1 MNITIPDSLPAQVSA
16 LLDQIGAK
24 LGVAAG
30 YVWTTLM
37 RQEVAHGAALV
48 LAALLPLAL
57 AVWACRRNTWALA
70 DYKAQCDER
79 QRGKAR
85 EDADRAKWQAVQD
98 ERLAKIRGIK
108 TESPQGDLTDWLYS
122 MRQTYDGLRFGWEH
136 PDPPDTT
143 TYNILASVG
152 VAAAFGLAA
161 CGLLHL
167 VNPAY
172 YALTFVLRALR

>member
-1 MNITIPDSLPAQVSA
+1 MNITIPDSLQAVSA
-16 LLDQIGAK
+16 LLDQIGEK

-57 AVWACRRNTWALA
+57 AVWACRRNAWALVE
-70 DYKAQCDER
+70 Y

-85 EDADRAKWQAVQD
+85 EAEDRAKWQAVQD
-98 ERLAKIRGIK
+98 EWLAKLRGIK
-108 TESPQGDLTDWLYS
+108 TENPEGDLTDLLYS
-122 MRQTYDGLRFGWEH
+122 WGHAYDGLRFKWEH
-136 PDPPDTT
+136 PERPDTT

>member
-1 MNITIPDSLPAQVSA
+1 MNITIPDSLPAQVTA

-57 AVWACRRNTWALA
+57 AVWACRRNAWALA
-70 DYKAQCDER
+70 DYKAQCVEY

-85 EDADRAKWQAVQD
+85 EAEDRAKWQSVQD
-98 ERLAKIRGIK
+98 ERLAKLRGIK
-108 TESPQGDLTDWLYS
+108 TENPEGDLTDLLYS
-122 MRQTYDGLRFGWEH
+122 WGHAYDGLRFKWEH
-136 PDPPDTT
+136 PERPDTT

-152 VAAAFGLAA
+152 VAAACGLAA